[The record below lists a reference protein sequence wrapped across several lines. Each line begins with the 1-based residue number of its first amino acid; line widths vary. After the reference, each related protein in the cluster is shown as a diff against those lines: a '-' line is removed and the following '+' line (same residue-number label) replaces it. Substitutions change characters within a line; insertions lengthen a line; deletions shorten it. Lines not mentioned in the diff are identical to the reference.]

1 MIADVN
7 SWLTSA
13 VELLIPNVALRG
25 EATQSSTY
33 HHSQFD
39 DPDGAHYAID
49 GNFAT
54 AIHDPGA
61 RCAITHEDPGA
72 WWQVDL
78 KYEFQIMKVAVTTR
92 KEGNYPGYGRGYV

>member
-1 MIADVN
+1 M
-7 SWLTSA
+7 
-13 VELLIPNVALRG
+13 RG

-39 DPDGAHYAID
+39 DPDGAHYEID

-54 AIHDPGA
+54 AIHDSGA